1 MLGSESPSLS
11 SGDFII
17 QTDALHNGRRRGGGE
32 EIDRRGSCFWGQ
44 TDRFTLALS
53 QVCPRLLSQPSG
65 KMWLVTIEQ
74 RVSLAPTG
82 HLGPLSVRGVLDPQA
97 G

>member
-1 MLGSESPSLS
+1 MLY
-11 SGDFII
+11 
-17 QTDALHNGRRRGGGE
+17 TME
-32 EIDRRGSCFWGQ
+32 EEEVGWRGSCFWGQ

-65 KMWLVTIEQ
+65 KMRLVTIEQ
-74 RVSLAPTG
+74 RISLAPTG
-82 HLGPLSVRGVLDPQA
+82 HLGPLSAQGVLDSQT